1 MGNGVYK
8 FHAGGFKL
16 DPNNNLTVLFC
27 LLKEH
32 IAIIRT
38 SSKTN
43 CFNLSKLDY

>member
-16 DPNNNLTVLFC
+16 DSNDNVKVLFC

>member
-16 DPNNNLTVLFC
+16 DSNNNVKVLFC
-27 LLKEH
+27 LLTEH

-38 SSKTN
+38 SSQK
-43 CFNLSKLDY
+43 KLF